1 MGVFGKMSTETATG
15 ASRWFSEGEY
25 LCRVRRAPFFQ
36 SQQGKGNCVAIEV
49 TIVETVVAY
58 EAGRACW
65 INGEILGVSNAPG
78 EVCSTVL
85 LLERQ
90 QPAMANL
97 KGFLLGASGLTE
109 ATIIQMHA
117 DQHSLS
123 VGDPATAAKAWE
135 AFAERCTD
143 GEGTA
148 LAGSFVTARVQRIKK
163 KNGEPFTRCVWEVP
177 KAELV
182 AKHQE
187 AA

>member
-1 MGVFGKMSTETATG
+1 MSNETATG

-25 LCRVRRAPFFQ
+25 LCRVRRAPFFV

-49 TIVETVVAY
+49 TITKTIVGY

-65 INGEILGVSNAPG
+65 ITGEILGASNTPG

-109 ATIIQMHA
+109 AQIIQMHA
-117 DQHSLS
+117 DQHGLN

-135 AFAERCTD
+135 AFAEKCTEGA
-143 GEGTA
+143 GEI
-148 LAGSFVTARVQRIKK
+148 LAGEFVTARVQRIKK
-163 KNGEPFTRCVWEVP
+163 KNGDPFTRCVWEVP
-177 KAELV
+177 KADLV
-182 AKHQE
+182 TEH
-187 AA
+187 AAPA